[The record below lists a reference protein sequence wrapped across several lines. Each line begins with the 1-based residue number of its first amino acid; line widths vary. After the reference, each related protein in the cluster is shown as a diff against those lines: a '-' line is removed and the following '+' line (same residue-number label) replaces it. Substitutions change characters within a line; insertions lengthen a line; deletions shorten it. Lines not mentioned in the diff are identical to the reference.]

1 MSRNSACPGKADSDF
16 PKKDVRQPKEVERNS
31 IHSIEMR
38 AAGYTLLEMMAEAL
52 PQSPELALAG
62 RLAAAV
68 EANGGGR
75 PNIDFA
81 TVTLERG
88 LGLPVDAAL
97 ALFLLGRTVG
107 WVAHAL
113 EQAAQHTLIRP
124 RARYVGPRPAA

>member
-1 MSRNSACPGKADSDF
+1 MG
-16 PKKDVRQPKEVERNS
+16 
-31 IHSIEMR
+31 
-38 AAGYTLLEMMAEAL
+38 EAL

-62 RLAAAV
+62 RLAVAV

-81 TVTLERG
+81 TVTLERA
-88 LGLPVDAAL
+88 LGLPTDAAL

-107 WVAHAL
+107 WVAPAL

-124 RARYVGPRPAA
+124 RARYVGPRPAV